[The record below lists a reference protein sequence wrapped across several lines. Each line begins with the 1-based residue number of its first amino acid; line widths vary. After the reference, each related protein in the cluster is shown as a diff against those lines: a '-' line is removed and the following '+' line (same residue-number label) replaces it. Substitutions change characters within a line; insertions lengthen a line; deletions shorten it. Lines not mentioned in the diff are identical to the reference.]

1 MPLRPYQSACLDK
14 SLERYRAGCNRQ
26 LAVMATGLG
35 KAVLF
40 ATLRSHHNF
49 DKRVMVLV
57 HREELAAQAADK
69 IHRWNPGLMVGVEM
83 AQSHA
88 KGFDTHVVAS
98 VPTLGRRNSERMKQF
113 DPANFDCIVSDEC
126 FPAGT
131 TVDGRPIENILVG
144 DVVLSYDESS
154 GCICN
159 KTVTCVFK
167 RKAPEWMVV
176 VNIGGFLLHCTECHP
191 IYTDKGW
198 KDAYTLQRHDRCLLV
213 LPPSGR
219 FIHTTGVAT
228 YNIPKDGEG
237 VLLERLSGPFRFP
250 AQFRKDGEDEPEV
263 LLGSD
268 EIEQPDAPG
277 RQSTAHEGNPAGDG
291 PQTSDPWWKRN
302 WPHPFPVP
310 TSFVPWYGMEN
321 GVWGKNISEVRQW
334 LSGSVQTGLSER
346 SLEDRSGGRRELSW
360 PSCEANAGYQEGSIL
375 TWVGVDSVEV
385 QERGSVGEP
394 DRLCPDGYVYNL
406 EVEGTNTYFA
416 NGVLVHNCH
425 HSTSPQWARVL
436 DYFGLM
442 QPGAPILSLGLTAT
456 PNRSDGIGL
465 RKCFDEIVYDM
476 GIDAGIRE
484 GYLVDLRCWRIST
497 KTTLDEVRTTAGDFN
512 EGDLAKTVNTPE
524 RNGMI
529 VKAWAQHAKNK
540 KSLVFT
546 ANVQH
551 ALDLAEAFKALGV
564 PWAAVWGDDPDRA
577 EKLRKHRAGID
588 LIGLCNCAV
597 LTEGYDDPNIECIV
611 LARPTKSSLLL
622 TQMIGR
628 GTRMPDGCQHMS
640 DVGEGKSDC
649 IILDVVD
656 TTTKHQLCTVPSL
669 LGLPVNIDLRG
680 KTYKEAKQK
689 IERVAAEFPTA
700 NLADLRDLEKL
711 DYLATQFSM
720 FQVKYPPEV
729 ERLTE
734 LAWRKQGDGYIL
746 PVMRER
752 LTLCRD
758 LRDEWWVRGSLN
770 GKPLEIH
777 AQNLAGAF
785 NAADRE
791 VMASGDR
798 RPLVMRNAHWHDQRP
813 SEKQVA
819 LCRKLRLQIPAGATR
834 GMVSAA
840 LDSHFGR
847 A

>member
-1 MPLRPYQSACLDK
+1 MLRPYQSAALDK
-14 SLERYRAGCNRQ
+14 CKERYQAGVNRQ
-26 LAVMATGLG
+26 LLVMATGLG
-35 KAVLF
+35 KAVIF
-40 ATLRSHHNF
+40 ATLRQHMEW

-69 IHRWNPGLMVGVEM
+69 LLHWNPGLMVGVEM
-83 AQSHA
+83 ARSKA
-88 KGFDTHVVAS
+88 RGMDTHVVAS
-98 VPTLGRRNSERMKQF
+98 VPTLGRKNSERLKQF
-113 DPANFDCIVSDEC
+113 DPAAFDCIVSDEC

-131 TVDGRPIENILVG
+131 LVDGRPIENIVAG
-144 DVVLSYDESS
+144 DSVLSYDESS
-154 GCICN
+154 GTHCRRRVLS
-159 KTVTCVFK
+159 TFK
-167 RKAPEWMVV
+167 NPSPGRMVV
-176 VNIGGFLLHCTECHP
+176 VTCGDVKLTCTESHP
-191 IYTDKGW
+191 IYTRKGW
-198 KDAYTLQRHDRCLLV
+198 KHASSLERHDRLLLV

-219 FIHTTGVAT
+219 FVHTSAVAT
-228 YNIPKDGEG
+228 YNVPEDGES
-237 VLLERLSGPFRFP
+237 VLLECLSRPVHFPFI
-250 AQFRKDGEDEPEV
+250 FREDGENQPEICV
-263 LLGSD
+263 STD
-268 EIEQPDAPG
+268 DRAEPDAPG
-277 RQSTAHEGNPAGDG
+277 RQSSAHEEHPLGDG
-291 PQTSDPWWKRN
+291 SQTSNPWWKRD
-302 WPHPFPVP
+302 WPYPFPVP
-310 TSFVPWYGMEN
+310 TTFVPWYGMDGRARSQDGTLE
-321 GVWGKNISEVRQW
+321 GERLPDG
-334 LSGSVQTGLSER
+334 LQTRPGAR
-346 SLEDRSGGRRELSW
+346 GAQDRRGGGRELAW
-360 PSCEANAGYQEGSIL
+360 TACETGAGRQEGSTL
-375 TWVGVDSVEV
+375 AWVGVDSVEI
-385 QERGSVGEP
+385 QEQGSAGEP
-394 DRLCPDGYVYNL
+394 DRMCPDGYVYNL
-406 EVEGTNTYFA
+406 EVEGTHTYFA

-425 HSTSPQWARVL
+425 HACSPQWARVL

-442 QPGAPILSLGLTAT
+442 QPGGPILSLGLTAT

-465 RKCFDEIVYDM
+465 RRCFDEIVYDM

-497 KTTLDEVRTTAGDFN
+497 KTTLDDVRTVAGDFN

-529 VKAWAQHAKNK
+529 VKAWAQHAKDK

-546 ANVQH
+546 ANIQH

-564 PWAAVWGDDPDRA
+564 PTAAVWGDDPDRS
-577 EKLRKHRAGID
+577 EKLRKHRAGVE
-588 LIGLCNCAV
+588 LLVLCNCAV
-597 LTEGYDDPNIECIV
+597 LTEGYDDPNIEVIV
-611 LARPTKSSLLL
+611 LARPTKSALLL

-628 GTRMPDGCQHMS
+628 GTRMPDGCQHIS
-640 DVGEGKSDC
+640 DVGDGKKDC

-656 TTTKHQLCTVPSL
+656 TTSKHQLCTVPSL

-680 KTYKEAKQK
+680 KTYQEAKQR

-711 DYLATQFSM
+711 DYLAQQVSLFT
-720 FQVKYPPEV
+720 VKYPPEV

-734 LAWRKQGDGYIL
+734 LAWRKQGDGYVL

-770 GKPLEIH
+770 GTPVEIH

-798 RPLVMRNAHWHDQRP
+798 KPLVMRNARWHDQSP
-813 SEKQVA
+813 SKKQIE
-819 LCRKLRLQIPAGATR
+819 LCRKVRLQIPAGATR

-840 LDSHFGR
+840 LDAHFGR
-847 A
+847 L